1 MTPLTL
7 LKKADINP
15 DKPVL
20 LITTIVVIE
29 NLWEAIEK
37 YCPDLKID
45 KMTKEDLLTLVNS
58 YGSCVINHSPG
69 NYRQERAA
77 LLQNFEMLRRYG
89 LTDEDYQYIDF
100 C

>member
-7 LKKADINP
+7 LEKASINLYE
-15 DKPVL
+15 PVL
-20 LITTIVVIE
+20 LVTMIDSME
-29 NLWEAIEK
+29 HLFEAIEM

-45 KMTKEDLLTLVNS
+45 KMTKEDLLTLLNS
-58 YGSCVINHSPG
+58 YGSCVKNHSTG